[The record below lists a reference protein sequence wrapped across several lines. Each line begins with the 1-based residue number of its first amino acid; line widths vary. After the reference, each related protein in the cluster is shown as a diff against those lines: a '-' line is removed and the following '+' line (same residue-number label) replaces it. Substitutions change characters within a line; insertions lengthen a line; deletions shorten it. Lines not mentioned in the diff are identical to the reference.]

1 MAITYLEILLIFVSK
16 TLPIFASILCF
27 TWLFFTC
34 FKIDSDNK
42 LKGNYFIWK
51 NLSYIKD
58 DPELKQRII
67 EHMEKTEAAMNINE
81 AENES
86 KA

>member
-1 MAITYLEILLIFVSK
+1 MGITYLEILLIFVSR
-16 TLPIFASILCF
+16 TLPIFASIICF

-51 NLSYIKD
+51 NLPVVKD

-67 EHMEKTEAAMNINE
+67 EHMEKTEAAI
-81 AENES
+81 
-86 KA
+86 KAGEVKK

>member
-1 MAITYLEILLIFVSK
+1 MALSSLEIVLNYLKSA
-16 TLPIFASILCF
+16 LPVVCGMILF

-51 NLSYIKD
+51 NLNYIKD
-58 DPELKQRII
+58 DPELKARII
-67 EHMEKTEAAMNINE
+67 EHMEKMEEVQNE
-81 AENES
+81 P

>member
-1 MAITYLEILLIFVSK
+1 MALSTLELILNFLKS
-16 TLPIFASILCF
+16 TLPVVCGIFCF

-51 NLSYIKD
+51 NLNYIKD
-58 DPELKQRII
+58 DPELKARII
-67 EHMEKTEAAMNINE
+67 EHMEKMEE
-81 AENES
+81 VQ
-86 KA
+86 K

>member
-1 MAITYLEILLIFVSK
+1 MALSSLEIVLNFLQSALPVIAGIF
-16 TLPIFASILCF
+16 CF

-51 NLSYIKD
+51 NLGYIKD

-67 EHMEKTEAAMNINE
+67 EHMQKTEAAMKE
-81 AENES
+81 REGKE
-86 KA
+86 